1 MNLINQNILKRTPI
15 INLRVINVIV
25 ILFILSVIFS
35 GCFIESKEQIL
46 FTQGSS
52 IYIVDSDGNNLKNIV
67 SSNSNTS
74 PSWSPKYDQILFIT
88 NSNTI
93 ASVNRDKLDE
103 IQIYK
108 EFNQDLPISNLQ
120 WSPNARYISFNADNN
135 IRIYDISS
143 SEEIL
148 NLKGYSHHDWSRDS
162 EWIAI
167 SSSNIDNGGI
177 IQRNPLGVNELKRTT
192 DPTHFA
198 PQWSPS
204 NEKLAFLK
212 PDDEVNH
219 LYLMDLSSKSD
230 TNEAILL
237 YKDLSL
243 DTTYS
248 WSPNGKE
255 IAFTSAKNPEEN
267 DEIYVINIES
277 LETKRLTINS
287 NKSDRNPVWS
297 PDGSRI
303 TFISSKEGDNENVI
317 FAAYIMNDD
326 GTKQEK
332 ITEYSLGNQTL
343 GWYAHN

>member
-1 MNLINQNILKRTPI
+1 MNLTNQNILKRTPI

-52 IYIVDSDGNNLKNIV
+52 IYIVDSDGNNLKKIV
-67 SSNSNTS
+67 SPNSNTS

-120 WSPNARYISFNADNN
+120 WSPNARYISFNAENN
-135 IRIYDISS
+135 IRIFDISS

-148 NLKGYSHHDWSRDS
+148 NLQGYSHHDWSRDS

>member
-1 MNLINQNILKRTPI
+1 MNLINQNTFRRTPI
-15 INLRVINVIV
+15 INLRVINVTI

-46 FTQGSS
+46 FAQGNS
-52 IYIVDSDGNNLKNIV
+52 IYMVDSDGNNLKKIV
-67 SSNSNTS
+67 SPNSNTS
-74 PSWSPKYDQILFIT
+74 PSWSPKYDQILFVT
-88 NSNTI
+88 GSNTI

-103 IQIYK
+103 IQTYQ
-108 EFNQDLPISNLQ
+108 EFNQNLPISNLQ
-120 WSPNARYISFNADNN
+120 LSPNARYISFNAENN
-135 IRIYDISS
+135 IRIFDISS

-148 NLKGYSHHDWSRDS
+148 NLKGYSHHNWSRDS

-167 SSSNIDNGGI
+167 SSSDIDSGGI

-212 PDDEVNH
+212 SDGEVND
-219 LYLMDLSSKSD
+219 LYIMDLSSKSES
-230 TNEAILL
+230 NEAILL
-237 YKDLSL
+237 YKGLSL

-255 IAFTSAKNPEEN
+255 IAFTSANNSENN
-267 DEIYVINIES
+267 DEIYSINIES

-303 TFISSKEGDNENVI
+303 AFISSKEGQNETLV

-332 ITEYSLGNQTL
+332 ITEYSLENQTL